1 MNCYLSRLGEGVSSY
16 PSYGLL
22 DRIEILVLPAQQPE
36 SRLEEPFAFGGVGF
50 LVDLGK
56 DRHQLVAF
64 PNQEAVFSAFN
75 RSDPGF
81 AERQT
86 RNSFC
91 LAHLMKNPLKFKMA
105 VKIRHPCVFY
115 QSRTEFKPFEAI

>member
-1 MNCYLSRLGEGVSSY
+1 MSSY

-91 LAHLMKNPLKFKMA
+91 LAHFNEKSPQIQNGSKRSVILVF
-105 VKIRHPCVFY
+105 FY
-115 QSRTEFKPFEAI
+115 QSRTEFKPVEAI